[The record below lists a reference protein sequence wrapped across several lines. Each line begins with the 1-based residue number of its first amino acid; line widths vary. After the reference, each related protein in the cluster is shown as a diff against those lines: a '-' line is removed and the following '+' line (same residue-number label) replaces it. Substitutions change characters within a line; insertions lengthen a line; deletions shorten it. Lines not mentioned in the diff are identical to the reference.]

1 MLCSHKRR
9 CDKPCLVIGREW
21 DEMKWLLSSQC
32 RFVLVYFNFQVNQ
45 RTSVGISLKKSFNLY
60 KYFVFVYSVWR
71 ILEWRKKKISCV
83 AARESKEQ
91 EEDSSRDQELNLITF
106 FSFNLKKKLITWLQ
120 RRKMWGGKKNACNLL
135 NKFKINK
142 LHKWP
147 LSWRCDI

>member
-1 MLCSHKRR
+1 MNFKKFIRLVLCSHKRR

-91 EEDSSRDQELNLITF
+91 EEDSSRDQELHLITF
-106 FSFNLKKKLITWLQ
+106 FSFNLKKKINHLTAKAKNVGGEKKCLQ
-120 RRKMWGGKKNACNLL
+120 LT
-135 NKFKINK
+135 
-142 LHKWP
+142 
-147 LSWRCDI
+147 